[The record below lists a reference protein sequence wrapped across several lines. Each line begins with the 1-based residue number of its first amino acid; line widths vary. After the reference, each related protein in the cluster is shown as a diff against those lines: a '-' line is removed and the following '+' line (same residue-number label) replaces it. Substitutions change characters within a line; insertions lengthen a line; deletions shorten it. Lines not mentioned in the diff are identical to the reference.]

1 MISAS
6 KPKQFSVKLME
17 SSRVTATPCG
27 LCTDPSGAAVT
38 FDGLQPAT
46 SIEEEE
52 QTLLGGIII

>member
-1 MISAS
+1 
-6 KPKQFSVKLME
+6 ME

-46 SIEEEE
+46 NIGEEE